1 MGGSPELMAREAPSR
16 WGPAG
21 IGGLLHPSR
30 EASRGAVRIGSSRG
44 ADSPA
49 HDHGHES
56 LKCRLSQWETSA
68 LNFGGTCAFPGS
80 APLGAGAALTVRL
93 EALGSTGRNRG
104 VSFRCLGSRQSVF
117 QDTWC
122 LFLTFIRPHTPKP
135 WCQGKA
141 DDSPEGRGRRV
152 LGLAAGRRAEG
163 QTDPRSGSRV
173 GGPVAVRTEP
183 WQGSAGGRQA
193 RSSDSR
199 TRAERLPPRSPPPAA
214 GPPSVPAERSVTGQ
228 GGPFAASRLRP
239 FSPLAATLNF
249 TLSHF
254 RVRVAFPDT
263 AL

>member
-1 MGGSPELMAREAPSR
+1 MAREAPSR

-56 LKCRLSQWETSA
+56 LKCRLSQWETLA

-117 QDTWC
+117 QDRWC

-183 WQGSAGGRQA
+183 WQGAAGGRQA

-199 TRAERLPPRSPPPAA
+199 TRGATPAA
-214 GPPSVPAERSVTGQ
+214 VPASRR
-228 GGPFAASRLRP
+228 GPALRARREIRDRAGRAVCCI
-239 FSPLAATLNF
+239 PLEAVLPAGCHPQFYPEPLP
-249 TLSHF
+249 SESG
-254 RVRVAFPDT
+254 VP
-263 AL
+263 

>member
-1 MGGSPELMAREAPSR
+1 MAREAPSR

-135 WCQGKA
+135 WLVSGKGRRQSRGKG
-141 DDSPEGRGRRV
+141 SPSPGARGRSQGGGTDRPAV
-152 LGLAAGRRAEG
+152 REPRGRAGGSENRALARRGGRAAGAQLG
-163 QTDPRSGSRV
+163 FTH
-173 GGPVAVRTEP
+173 
-183 WQGSAGGRQA
+183 A
-193 RSSDSR
+193 RGA
-199 TRAERLPPRSPPPAA
+199 TPAA
-214 GPPSVPAERSVTGQ
+214 VPASRR
-228 GGPFAASRLRP
+228 GPALRARREIRDRAGRAVCCI
-239 FSPLAATLNF
+239 PLEAVLPAGCHPQFYPEPLP
-249 TLSHF
+249 SESG
-254 RVRVAFPDT
+254 VP
-263 AL
+263 